1 LLRELLVTLQQLFG
15 SVAVFNCYIEW
26 FFPRSVTPRS
36 CIAAS
41 SIEAFVVSSYR
52 FVALCSCIAA
62 SNRQSVQLHRS
73 FESSVLAAAS
83 QLSSFRRTVSS
94 PFAAASQLR
103 IVSPCSCIA
112 ASSRQSLQ
120 LHCSFC
126 IAAFAVSFPLAALRL
141 QALRSFVA
149 PGTSAS
155 SSCHA
160 ALAARAAS
168 AGARYVSATR
178 SAVAAGVD
186 RSRGHVHQSDSPAR

>member
-1 LLRELLVTLQQLFG
+1 MHRSSAPMEQACFV
-15 SVAVFNCYIEW
+15 NCSS
-26 FFPRSVTPRS
+26 RCSS
-36 CIAAS
+36 CLAAS
-41 SIEAFVVSSYR
+41 LSLTAILSGSFLV
-52 FVALCSCIAA
+52 
-62 SNRQSVQLHRS
+62 QSP
-73 FESSVLAAAS
+73 LAAAS
-83 QLSSFRRTVSS
+83 QLPASKLSSFRRTVSS

-141 QALRSFVA
+141 QALCSFVA